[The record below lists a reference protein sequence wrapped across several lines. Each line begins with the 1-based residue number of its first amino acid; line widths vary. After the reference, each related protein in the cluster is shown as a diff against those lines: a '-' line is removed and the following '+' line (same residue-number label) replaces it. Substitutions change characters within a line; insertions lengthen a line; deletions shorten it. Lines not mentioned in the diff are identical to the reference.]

1 MVRTISGI
9 LIGYAV
15 WTALWLGG
23 NALLFSAAGKVV
35 QAGQRYT
42 AVGPL
47 IGVIALSVVCS
58 LIAGGVAALIA
69 KERARIT
76 VLLMSL
82 ALLATGVGV
91 EVSDW
96 SLMPPWY
103 HLVFLVLI
111 VPVCRMGRNLAIKAV
126 VPETP

>member
-1 MVRTISGI
+1 MVRTILGI

-23 NALLFSAAGKVV
+23 NAVLFSGAGKVV
-35 QAGQRYT
+35 ESGQRY
-42 AVGPL
+42 AAAGPL
-47 IGVIALSVVCS
+47 IGVIVLSVVCS
-58 LIAGGVAALIA
+58 LIAGVVAALID
-69 KERARIT
+69 RRRPRIT

-91 EVSDW
+91 EVGNW
-96 SLMPPWY
+96 SLLPLWY

-111 VPVCRMGRNLAIKAV
+111 VPVCRMGRDLASRL
-126 VPETP
+126 